1 MKSSYLSLVLLAGT
15 AASLVSAQPVHV
27 PLASPRA
34 TVSQVIGLTEVTV
47 TYHRPAVGG
56 REVWGKLVPYGF
68 NNLGFGTAQEA
79 PWRAGANENT
89 VVGFQHD
96 VRIVGQPLAAGTYGL
111 HLALTPEGRVTVI
124 FSKRTGDWGS
134 FFYDPAADAL
144 RVEVAWEDA
153 PMQEQLSYEFD
164 DVKKDGAVLA
174 LRWEKKRIP
183 IPLAVDTDR
192 IVVASL
198 ERELNSAAGFQYQ
211 AWVTAAN
218 YLLTNKLDA
227 ARALRW
233 AETAVSGQFV
243 GERNFNSL
251 SVKSAA
257 LERLGRADEAKAAMD
272 EALRFASVG
281 QSHQSGRQML
291 AQKQPARALEVFKLN
306 AELHPGQWP
315 VNYGLAR
322 GYSAMGDYAAALA
335 ALLQAEKD
343 VPAGDTVNA
352 AAIKTNLEKLSRGE
366 DIN

>member
-1 MKSSYLSLVLLAGT
+1 MKFTHLPLVFLAGA
-15 AASLVSAQPVHV
+15 AASLVSAQPVHL

-34 TVSQVIGLTEVTV
+34 TVSQVIGLTEVSV
-47 TYHRPAVGG
+47 TYHRPAVEG

-68 NNLGFGTAQEA
+68 TNLGFGTATEA

-89 VVGFQHD
+89 LVSFQHEAR
-96 VRIVGQPLAAGTYGL
+96 VAGQPLAAGTYGL
-111 HLALTPEGRVTVI
+111 HLALTPEGKVTVI
-124 FSKRTGDWGS
+124 FSRRTTDWGS

-144 RVEVAWEDA
+144 RVEVNWEDA
-153 PMQEQLSYEFD
+153 PMQEQLRYEFD
-164 DVKKDGAVLA
+164 EVTKDGAVLA

-218 YLLTNKLDA
+218 YLLTNQLDA
-227 ARALRW
+227 AQALRW
-233 AETAVSGQFV
+233 AETAVGGQFV

-251 SVKSAA
+251 AVKAAA
-257 LERLGRADEAKAAMD
+257 LEALGRAAEAKTAMD
-272 EALRFASVG
+272 EALRFASAG
-281 QSHQSGRQML
+281 QVHQYGRQML
-291 AQKQPARALEVFKLN
+291 AKKQPARALEIFKLN
-306 AELHPGQWP
+306 AELHPGAWP

-322 GYSAMGDYAAALA
+322 GYSAVGDHAAALA
-335 ALLQAEKD
+335 ALLRAEQE

-352 AAIKTNLEKLSRGE
+352 AAIKVNLEKLRRGE